1 MLFLRKHSAILLLC
15 LLGFSPCAAQGA
27 DSSMKEP
34 SVPTL
39 RIGLPPERNIFRQVE
54 RYEPLMRYVGK
65 KAGVKFELKVLPGY
79 SEIVKDFED
88 MRLDGAFFGSFTYV
102 IAHAQ
107 MGHMVIARPESLAG
121 VSSYQGILVVRGNS
135 PIRSAKDMK
144 GKRMAIASEATTAG
158 CLLSKVYF
166 LENGIPEPKKF
177 LKELYIAG
185 THEAAFRDVI
195 EGRADIGCAKNT
207 VFDRIVAEDPRV
219 NAGMV
224 RVLAVTPEAPE
235 NGLAL
240 RPAVDRKLALKI
252 KGALLSM
259 ERDPEGAAILKDFGA
274 RRFIE
279 TSDGEYDKVRE
290 YAKKAQVDPEHM
302 DCRK

>member
-65 KAGVKFELKVLPGY
+65 KAGVKFELKVFPGY
-79 SEIVKDFED
+79 SKIVSDFED

-144 GKRMAIASEATTAG
+144 GKRMAIADVATTAG

-166 LENGIPEPKKF
+166 LENGIQEPKNF

-185 THEAAFRDVI
+185 THEATFRDVI
-195 EGRADIGCAKNT
+195 EGRAEIGAAKNT
-207 VFDRIVAEDPRV
+207 VFEKMVAEDPLE
-219 NAGMV
+219 NAGMI

-235 NGLAL
+235 NGLAF
-240 RPAVDRKLALKI
+240 RPEVDGNLVLKI
-252 KGALLSM
+252 KGVLLAM
-259 ERDPEGAAILKDFGA
+259 DRDPEGAAILKDFGA

-279 TSDGEYDKVRE
+279 TADGEYNKIRE
-290 YAKKAQVDPEHM
+290 YAKKAGSDPEPM
-302 DCRK
+302 GCRK